1 MAKSKNNKS
10 QVEEKN
16 VESSEEEES
25 TLYYFYSVGCG
36 FCKKAEP
43 IIDEL
48 IKEGHDI
55 LKLDTAV
62 GDNAKLKIE
71 LEKEYGGKCGTPFF
85 IDAETGNSVCG
96 FREKDILEK
105 WAKGEEIPA
114 PPRPKSP
121 PPKLPFH
128 GASEKEIK
136 TWKKEYEKWK
146 EENSHLPNLQEA
158 NQILTR
164 PRPKSDPPAAPQANW
179 NDEQK
184 KDWSAD
190 WDEWRKEN
198 DHLPNLQPA
207 ETILSRLSNPSAPP
221 TPPNQIS
228 QDAIQDYGD
237 IKNEVKTLKEQVG
250 KLEKNILSLMNHLGV
265 RHT

>member
-36 FCKKAEP
+36 FCKKADP

-62 GDNAKLKIE
+62 PDNQGLKTE
-71 LEKEYGGKCGTPFF
+71 LESEYGGKCGTPFF
-85 IDAETGNSVCG
+85 IDGATGNQVCG
-96 FREKDILEK
+96 FREKDVLEK

-128 GASEKEIK
+128 GSSEKEIK
-136 TWKKEYEKWK
+136 EWKNLYETWKV
-146 EENSHLPNLQEA
+146 ENS
-158 NQILTR
+158 
-164 PRPKSDPPAAPQANW
+164 
-179 NDEQK
+179 
-184 KDWSAD
+184 
-190 WDEWRKEN
+190 
-198 DHLPNLQPA
+198 HLPNLQPA
-207 ETILSRLSNPSAPP
+207 ETILARINNP
-221 TPPNQIS
+221 N
-228 QDAIQDYGD
+228 G
-237 IKNEVKTLKEQVG
+237 QVG
-250 KLEKNILSLMNHLGV
+250 EQNQPPQQVIENFGDMKQEISSLKSEVSKLQSNMLSLMNHLGV
-265 RHT
+265 KHT

>member
-16 VESSEEEES
+16 VEASEEEES
-25 TLYYFYSVGCG
+25 TLYYFYAVGCG

-55 LKLDTAV
+55 LKLDTSV
-62 GDNAKLKIE
+62 PDNNGLKAE
-71 LEKEYGGKCGTPFF
+71 LEKEYNVKCGTPFF
-85 IDAETGNSVCG
+85 IDASTGNSVCG
-96 FREKDILEK
+96 FREKDIIEK

-136 TWKKEYEKWK
+136 KWK
-146 EENSHLPNLQEA
+146 AEYKKWSEENSHLPNLQPA
-158 NQILTR
+158 DQILSR
-164 PRPKSDPPAAPQANW
+164 PRPKSDPPKPPMQTW
-179 NDEQK
+179 TDEQFE
-184 KDWSAD
+184 DWKVE
-190 WDEWRKEN
+190 WEEWREDN
-198 DHLPNLQPA
+198 SHLPNLQPA
-207 ETILSRLSNPSAPP
+207 EAIINRVKNQGAAQQPAQQVANPQ
-221 TPPNQIS
+221 NY
-228 QDAIQDYGD
+228 DEL
-237 IKNEVKTLKEQVG
+237 KKEVDNLKSVVD
-250 KLEKNILSLMNHLGV
+250 KVNNNMLSLMNHLGV
-265 RHT
+265 RHK